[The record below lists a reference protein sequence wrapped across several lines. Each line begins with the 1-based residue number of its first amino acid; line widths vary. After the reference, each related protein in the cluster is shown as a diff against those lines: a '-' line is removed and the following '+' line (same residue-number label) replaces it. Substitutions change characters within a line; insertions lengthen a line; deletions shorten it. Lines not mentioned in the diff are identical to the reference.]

1 MDCVCVVVGVF
12 AWYGIAWEWGFDL
25 RAFTEGMGDFWLRSE
40 CHIDGL
46 VEC

>member
-1 MDCVCVVVGVF
+1 MGL
-12 AWYGIAWEWGFDL
+12 GFDL
-25 RAFTEGMGDFWLRSE
+25 RAFMEALGDYWLRSE

>member
-1 MDCVCVVVGVF
+1 MG
-12 AWYGIAWEWGFDL
+12 WGFDL
-25 RAFTEGMGDFWLRSE
+25 RAFMEGMGDLWLRSE